1 MNKRRM
7 IELIVFLLIMLG
19 ICVSVMFVDS
29 FADKHEQSPYTVEDF
44 YTIKDVILGRIVL
57 TDDEFERLDIDKN
70 GSIGATDMLECKR
83 LIDGGIYAGKRKGG
97 IEAALDWHYIEDVTL
112 TAYCPCA
119 ECCGK
124 SDGITATGTQAQ
136 QGVTIAVDPDVI
148 PLGAWVE
155 VDGHVFRAEDVG
167 GCVCGNHIDVYFDG
181 HEMASAFGVKT
192 RDVRWYGGA
201 DNGME

>member
-7 IELIVFLLIMLG
+7 IELVVFLLIMLG
-19 ICVSVMFVDS
+19 ICVSAMFVDA
-29 FADKHEQSPYTVEDF
+29 FADKPYVGNSNAIIEETNFIIDQ
-44 YTIKDVILGRIVL
+44 L
-57 TDDEFERLDIDKN
+57 DDEVETAPAEDPHESEK
-70 GSIGATDMLECKR
+70 
-83 LIDGGIYAGKRKGG
+83 
-97 IEAALDWHYIEDVTL
+97 IEAAIDWHYIEDCTL
-112 TAYCPCA
+112 TAYCACA

-124 SDGITATGTQAQ
+124 SDGITATGTIAQ

-148 PLGAWVE
+148 PIGAWVE
-155 VDGHVFRAEDVG
+155 IDGHLFHAEDVG
-167 GCVCGNHIDVYFDG
+167 GGVCGNHIDVYYDS